1 MPFSLPAFDDVL
13 AQHLKRLGPARVLDV
28 GAGAGKH
35 GKIVRQHIQPQALEA
50 IEPTASY
57 IEQFQLRA
65 LYNTV
70 YNLTIQEFIQA
81 HSRQSYNL
89 VIIGDVLEH
98 LFRSE
103 VLDVVDCLLYR
114 TDWLLALWPTNMPQN
129 DEYENNRY
137 EIHKSNFKLADLAA
151 AFDVHYY
158 QKKFFWF
165 QHEKPE
171 YSACEYHYCVLR
183 GHTTRRNMGF

>member
-1 MPFSLPAFDDVL
+1 MPFSLPAFDDL
-13 AQHLKRLGPARVLDV
+13 ITAHLRRLNPARVLDV

-35 GKIVRQHIQPQALEA
+35 GKLVRAAIQPAALEA
-50 IEPTASY
+50 VEPTQSY
-57 IEQFQLRA
+57 VSQFQLVEIYDLVHCMSVQDFVR
-65 LYNTV
+65 L
-70 YNLTIQEFIQA
+70 
-81 HSRQSYNL
+81 HSRNNYNL

-103 VLDVVDCLLYR
+103 AIDILDCLLYR
-114 TDWLLALWPTNMPQN
+114 ADWLLALWPTNMPQN
-129 DEYENNRY
+129 DEYENNQY
-137 EIHKSNFKLADLAA
+137 EIHKSNFKLNDLAA

-165 QHEKPE
+165 QHENPE

-183 GHTTRRNMGF
+183 GHTTKRNMGF

>member
-1 MPFSLPAFDDVL
+1 MPFSLPAFDDTVSGHLRRL
-13 AQHLKRLGPARVLDV
+13 APARVLDV

-35 GKIVRQHIQPQALEA
+35 GKLVRAALPSAALEA
-50 IEPTASY
+50 VEPTPSY
-57 IEQFQLRA
+57 VEQFHLRV
-65 LYNTV
+65 LYDTV
-70 YNLTIQEFIQA
+70 YVKPIQTFIQE
-81 HSRQSYNL
+81 HSRQTYDA

-103 VLDVVDCLLYR
+103 ALDVMDCLLYR
-114 TDWLLALWPTNMPQN
+114 TQWLLALWPTNMPQN

-158 QKKFFWF
+158 EQKFFWF
-165 QHEKPE
+165 QHENPE
-171 YSACEYHYCVLR
+171 YSACAYHYAVLR
-183 GHTTRRNMGF
+183 GHTTKRNLSL